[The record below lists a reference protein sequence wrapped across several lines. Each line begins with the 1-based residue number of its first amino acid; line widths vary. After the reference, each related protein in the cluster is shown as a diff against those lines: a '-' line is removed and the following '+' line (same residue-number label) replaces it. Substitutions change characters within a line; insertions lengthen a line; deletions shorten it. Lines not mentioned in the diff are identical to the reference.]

1 MSEYRHLYQLI
12 EDMFDLDG
20 IRTLCMDLKLET
32 GVDIQYENLAG
43 DTIRRKAQEL
53 QEFARRNQITP
64 ELLQVIH
71 SLRPRVDLTQF
82 GGPEPDLSQSGQPE
96 SSTLTESSG
105 AQPAEPPDWPRNGGN
120 VTVYDNFDITIRP
133 TGNTNEYLLEAESP
147 SGEASAAAPQIFPF
161 ENDEYQYLARSLRD
175 VQISEPQFAND
186 MGEILRK
193 FLFPAPIQELFSTSL
208 NVSRAKGKEGIR
220 VRININE
227 KSGELYQ
234 IPWEYCRDDK
244 SFLALN
250 ADTPLVRY
258 VPTNRE
264 PMPISVPSTVKI
276 LLAWANPEDLPQLDV
291 QSEIDAV
298 KDALAEFTASGRVVI
313 EELPNVTPNAL
324 VSKVRQ
330 NPPHIFHFI
339 GHGALLKSGGGALA
353 LDNGRKK
360 HILLDGDRMLR
371 LFQGDDT
378 KLIILSACQSGATS
392 DKTEKSSSAQ
402 AFMGLAPKLVW
413 GGLPAVVAMQYD
425 LPNRAA
431 RPFMQTLYEF
441 LALGKPLDTAVT
453 EARIGLDFNILE
465 SPYWGIPVLFMRA
478 PDGNIWV

>member
-12 EDMFDLDG
+12 EAMFDLDG
-20 IRTLCMDLKLET
+20 IRTVCMDLKFES
-32 GVDIQYENLAG
+32 GVDIQFENLAG

-53 QEFARRNQITP
+53 QEFARRNGITP

-71 SLRPRVDLTQF
+71 NLRPRADLTQF
-82 GGPEPDLSQSGQPE
+82 GGPAPDLSKP
-96 SSTLTESSG
+96 
-105 AQPAEPPDWPRNGGN
+105 AQPAIATSESAETRPSDPPDPPDKGGSA
-120 VTVYDNFDITIRP
+120 TVYDNFDIFIRAS
-133 TGNTNEYLLEAESP
+133 GRANEYSLEAKSP
-147 SGEASAAAPQIFPF
+147 YGETAASIRQVFPF
-161 ENDEYQYLARSLRD
+161 ENDEYQYLARTLRD
-175 VQISEPQFAND
+175 VQISEPQFAQE
-186 MGEILRK
+186 MGELLRQ
-193 FLFPAPIQELFSTSL
+193 FLFPPQIQEEFSKSL

-220 VRININE
+220 VRLNINQ
-227 KSGELYQ
+227 ELAEMYQ
-234 IPWEYCRDDK
+234 VPWEYCRDDK

-258 VPTNRE
+258 IPTNRE
-264 PMPISVPSTVKI
+264 PAPISVPNTVKI
-276 LLAWANPEDLPQLDV
+276 LLAWANPKDLDTLDV

-298 KDALAEFTASGRVVI
+298 KDALAHFTADGRVVI
-313 EELPNVTPNAL
+313 EELPDATPNAL

-330 NPPHIFHFI
+330 SPPDIFHFI

-353 LDNGRKK
+353 LDNGRSA
-360 HILLDGDRMLR
+360 HVLLDGDRMLR
-371 LFQGDDT
+371 LFQGGDT

-392 DKTEKSSSAQ
+392 DKAEKSSSAE

-425 LPNRAA
+425 LPNLAA

-441 LALGKPLDTAVT
+441 LALGRPLDTAVT

-478 PDGNIWV
+478 PDGNIWA

>member
-1 MSEYRHLYQLI
+1 MSEYRHLPDLIDKQFDTAELKALCFELDVEYDNISGSTKSGKARELYQY
-12 EDMFDLDG
+12 F
-20 IRTLCMDLKLET
+20 
-32 GVDIQYENLAG
+32 
-43 DTIRRKAQEL
+43 RRRGQE
-53 QEFARRNQITP
+53 QR
-64 ELLQVIH
+64 LLQAIH
-71 SLRPRVDLTQF
+71 EARPETDLRPF
-82 GGPEPDLSQSGQPE
+82 GGPAPDLSRSEPATATTPTSTTQSSTSGAAESSKQPE
-96 SSTLTESSG
+96 
-105 AQPAEPPDWPRNGGN
+105 
-120 VTVYDNFDITIRP
+120 TVYDNFDITIRP
-133 TGNTNEYLLEAESP
+133 TGMANDYLLEAESP
-147 SGEASAAAPQIFPF
+147 SGEASAPAPQRFPF
-161 ENDEYQYLARSLRD
+161 DDDEYQFLARSLRD
-175 VQISEPQFAND
+175 VQISEPQYATE

-208 NVSRAKGKEGIR
+208 NVSRAQGKEGIR

-234 IPWEYCRDDK
+234 VPWEYCRDDK

-258 VPTNRE
+258 MPTNRA
-264 PMPISVPSTVKI
+264 PAPISVPDTVKI
-276 LLAWANPEDLPQLDV
+276 LLAWANPKDLDELEV

-298 KDALAEFTASGRVVI
+298 KDALAEFVAAGRVVI
-313 EELPNVTPNAL
+313 EELPDVTPNAL

-353 LDNGRKK
+353 LDNGRAA
-360 HILLDGDRMLR
+360 HVLLDGDRMLR

-378 KLIILSACQSGATS
+378 KLIILSACRSGATS
-392 DKTEKSSSAQ
+392 DKSNKSSSAQ

-478 PDGNIWV
+478 PDGNIWA

>member
-1 MSEYRHLYQLI
+1 MSDYRHIYQLI
-12 EDMFDLDG
+12 EDVFDLDG
-20 IRTLCMDLKLET
+20 IRTLCMELKFET
-32 GVDIQYENLAG
+32 GIDISYENLAG
-43 DTIRRKAQEL
+43 DTIRRKSQEL
-53 QEFARRNQITP
+53 QEFARRNGITP

-71 SLRPRVDLTQF
+71 SLKPRHDLTKW
-82 GGPEPDLSQSGQPE
+82 GGPEPDLSKPE
-96 SSTLTESSG
+96 KPIG
-105 AQPAEPPDWPRNGGN
+105 AEVGTNGGDN
-120 VTVYDNFDITIRP
+120 DAPVEPELPKTVYDNFDITIRP
-133 TGNTNEYLLEAESP
+133 TSNANEYFLEAESLKR
-147 SGEASAAAPQIFPF
+147 EASAEKPQIFPF
-161 ENDEYQYLARSLRD
+161 EDDSYQYLARSLRD
-175 VQISEPQFAND
+175 VQISEPQFANE

-193 FLFPAPIQELFSTSL
+193 FLFPAPIQELFSTAL
-208 NVSRAKGKEGIR
+208 NVSRERGNEGLR

-234 IPWEYCRDDK
+234 VPWEYCRDDK

-258 VPTNRE
+258 MPTNRE
-264 PMPISVPSTVKI
+264 AAPISVPDKVKI
-276 LLAWANPEDLPQLDV
+276 LLAWANPEDLDTLDV

-298 KDALAEFTASGRVVI
+298 KDALAEFTASGKVVI
-313 EELPNVTPNAL
+313 EELPNVSPNTL

-353 LDNGRKK
+353 LDNGRKS
-360 HILLDGDRMLR
+360 HVLLDGDRMLR

-392 DKTEKSSSAQ
+392 DKSKKSSSAQ

-425 LPNRAA
+425 LPNQAA

-465 SPYWGIPVLFMRA
+465 SPYWGIPVLFMRS
-478 PDGNIWV
+478 PDGNIWA

>member
-12 EDMFDLDG
+12 EASFNLDG
-20 IRTLCMDLKLET
+20 IRELCMEVKLDTGIDL
-32 GVDIQYENLAG
+32 QYENLAG
-43 DTIRRKAQEL
+43 DTNRRKAQEL
-53 QEFARRNQITP
+53 QEFARRNSITP
-64 ELLQVIH
+64 ELLLAIH
-71 SLRPRVDLTQF
+71 RLKPRADLTQF
-82 GGPEPDLSQSGQPE
+82 GGPAPDISKPERPIESGGNGTNN
-96 SSTLTESSG
+96 SK
-105 AQPAEPPDWPRNGGN
+105 PAEPEPPK
-120 VTVYDNFDITIRP
+120 TVYDNFDITIRP
-133 TGNTNEYLLEAESP
+133 SGAPHSYRIEAKSP
-147 SGEASAAAPQIFPF
+147 NGEASATAPQLFPF
-161 ENDEYQYLARSLRD
+161 ENDDYQYAARSLRD
-175 VQISEPQFAND
+175 VQISEPQYAND

-193 FLFPAPIQELFSTSL
+193 FLFPQPIQELFSTTL
-208 NVSRAKGKEGIR
+208 NVSRAQGKDGIR

-227 KSGELYQ
+227 ESSELYQ
-234 IPWEYCRDDK
+234 VPWEYCRDDK
-244 SFLALN
+244 SFLSLN

-258 VPTNRE
+258 MPTNRA
-264 PMPISVPSTVKI
+264 PAPISVPSPVKI
-276 LLAWANPEDLPQLDV
+276 LLAWANPKSLDELDV

-298 KDALAEFTASGRVVI
+298 KDALAAFTASGKVII
-313 EELPNVTPNAL
+313 EELPNVSPNTL

-330 NPPHIFHFI
+330 SPPHIFHFI
-339 GHGALLKSGGGALA
+339 GHGALLPSGGGALA
-353 LDNGRKK
+353 LDNGRNA
-360 HILLDGDRMLR
+360 HVLLDGDRMLR

-392 DKTEKSSSAQ
+392 DKSEKSSSSQ

-425 LPNRAA
+425 LPNQAA

-478 PDGNIWV
+478 PDGNIWA

>member
-1 MSEYRHLYQLI
+1 MSEYRHIYQVI
-12 EDMFDLDG
+12 EEAFDLEG
-20 IRTLCMDLKLET
+20 IRTLCMELKFES
-32 GVDIQYENLAG
+32 GVDLQYENLAG

-53 QEFARRNQITP
+53 QEFARRNAITQ
-64 ELLQVIH
+64 ELLQVVH
-71 SLRPRVDLTQF
+71 NLRPRFDLTQF
-82 GGPEPDLSQSGQPE
+82 GGPAADLTKPDRPAEKEVGGN
-96 SSTLTESSG
+96 G
-105 AQPAEPPDWPRNGGN
+105 AKQEQPARPEPPK
-120 VTVYDNFDITIRP
+120 TVYDDFDITIRP
-133 TGNTNEYLLEAESP
+133 SGTSNTYRIEAKSP
-147 SGEASAAAPQIFPF
+147 NGEASAAAPQLFPF
-161 ENDEYQYLARSLRD
+161 EDDEYQYLARSLRD

-193 FLFPAPIQELFSTSL
+193 FLFPAPIQELFTTTL
-208 NVSRAKGKEGIR
+208 NVSRAKGRDGIR

-227 KSGELYQ
+227 ESNELYQ
-234 IPWEYCRDDK
+234 VPWEYCRDDK
-244 SFLALN
+244 SFLSLN

-258 VPTNRE
+258 MPTNRA
-264 PMPISVPSTVKI
+264 PSPISVPSPVKI
-276 LLAWANPEDLPQLDV
+276 LLAWANPESLDKLDV

-298 KDALAEFTASGRVVI
+298 KDALAQFVESGKVVI
-313 EELPNVTPNAL
+313 DELENATPNTL

-339 GHGALLKSGGGALA
+339 GHGALLPAGGGALA
-353 LDNGRKK
+353 LDNGRKA
-360 HILLDGDRMLR
+360 HVLLDGDRMLR

-392 DKTEKSSSAQ
+392 DKSEKSSSSQ

-425 LPNRAA
+425 LPNQAA

-478 PDGNIWV
+478 PDGNIWA

>member
-12 EDMFDLDG
+12 EDKFKLNELPG
-20 IRTLCMDLKLET
+20 LCMDVKMDT
-32 GVDIQYENLAG
+32 GIDLQYENLAG

-53 QEFARRNQITP
+53 QEFARRNSITP
-64 ELLQVIH
+64 ELLLAIH
-71 SLRPRVDLTQF
+71 RLKPRADLTQW
-82 GGPEPDLSQSGQPE
+82 GGPAPDLSKQERPLEGE
-96 SSTLTESSG
+96 GNG
-105 AQPAEPPDWPRNGGN
+105 ANNAKPAEPELPK
-120 VTVYDNFDITIRP
+120 TVYDNFDITIRP
-133 TGNTNEYLLEAESP
+133 SGTPNSYRLEAKSP
-147 SGEASAAAPQIFPF
+147 NGEASATAPQVFPF
-161 ENDEYQYLARSLRD
+161 EQDDYQYLARSLRD

-186 MGEILRK
+186 MGEILRR
-193 FLFPAPIQELFSTSL
+193 FLFPAPIQELFSTTL
-208 NVSRAKGKEGIR
+208 NVSRAQGKDGIR

-227 KSGELYQ
+227 ESSELYQ
-234 IPWEYCRDDK
+234 VPWEYCRDDK
-244 SFLALN
+244 SFLSLN

-258 VPTNRE
+258 MPTNRA
-264 PMPISVPSTVKI
+264 PTPISVPSPVKI
-276 LLAWANPEDLPQLDV
+276 LLAWANPKSLDELDV

-298 KDALAEFTASGRVVI
+298 KDALAAFTASGKVVI
-313 EELPNVTPNAL
+313 EELKDASPTTL

-339 GHGALLKSGGGALA
+339 GHGALLPSGGGALA
-353 LDNGRKK
+353 LDNGRNA
-360 HILLDGDRMLR
+360 HVLLDGDRMLR

-392 DKTEKSSSAQ
+392 DKSEKSSSSQ

-425 LPNRAA
+425 LPNQAA

-441 LALGKPLDTAVT
+441 LALGRPLDTAVT
-453 EARIGLDFNILE
+453 EARIGLDFHILE

-478 PDGNIWV
+478 PDGNIWA

>member
-1 MSEYRHLYQLI
+1 MSDYRHLYQLI
-12 EDMFDLDG
+12 EAMFDLDE
-20 IRTLCMDLKLET
+20 IRTLCMELKLEA
-32 GVDIQYENLAG
+32 GIDLHYENLAG

-53 QEFARRNQITP
+53 QEFARRNGITP

-71 SLRPRVDLTQF
+71 GLRPRADLTQF
-82 GGPEPDLSQSGQPE
+82 GGPEPDLSKPAQPE
-96 SSTLTESSG
+96 TATHDNIVD
-105 AQPAEPPDWPRNGGN
+105 QPAGPPDWPPNGGN
-120 VTVYDNFDITIRP
+120 RTVYDNFDIFIRSA
-133 TGNTNEYLLEAESP
+133 GSANEYSLEAKSP
-147 SGEASAAAPQIFPF
+147 YGETAASIRQLFPF
-161 ENDEYQYLARSLRD
+161 ADDEYQYLARSLRD
-175 VQISEPQFAND
+175 VQISEPQFANQ

-193 FLFPAPIQELFSTSL
+193 FLFPPLIQEEFSKSL

-220 VRININE
+220 VRININQE
-227 KSGELYQ
+227 LGEMYQ
-234 IPWEYCRDDK
+234 VPWEYCRDDK

-258 VPTNRE
+258 IPTNRE
-264 PMPISVPSTVKI
+264 PMPISVPRTVKI
-276 LLAWANPEDLPQLDV
+276 LLAWANPEDLAQLDV

-313 EELPNVTPNAL
+313 EELPNVTSNTL

-339 GHGALLKSGGGALA
+339 GHGALLPGGGGALA
-353 LDNGRKK
+353 LDNGRKS
-360 HILLDGDRMLR
+360 HALLDGDRMLR

-392 DKTEKSSSAQ
+392 DKSEKSSSAE

-425 LPNRAA
+425 LPNLAA

-478 PDGNIWV
+478 PDGNIWA